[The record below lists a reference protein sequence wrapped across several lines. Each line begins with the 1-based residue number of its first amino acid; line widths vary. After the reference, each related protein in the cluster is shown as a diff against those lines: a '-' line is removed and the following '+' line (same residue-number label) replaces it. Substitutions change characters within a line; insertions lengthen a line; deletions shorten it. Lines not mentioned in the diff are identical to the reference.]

1 MKYFFAI
8 LFTFSSLFSYSQLP
22 DGSIAPNFITT
33 DVNGNEHELY
43 NYLDMG
49 YTVILQISASWS
61 GPDWNYSSNGV
72 LQEVWENHGPA
83 GQPGV
88 SPNTTDD
95 VMILW
100 FEGDA
105 GTAESELE
113 NSDFGNWLIYIGNKK
128 VNSKWNVHNEVQYR
142 NYDAIGDLEQ
152 LLLRT
157 GVGYNLSENN
167 HNLLLGYGYIL
178 SQNYSAVTEDKL
190 DVNEHRIFQQFTS
203 KQKIGNVSLSH
214 RYRFEQRFVESD
226 FKMRLRYF
234 LAFKVPILKT
244 ETSPTKLYL
253 SAYNEVFLNTES
265 DMFDRNRVYG
275 GLGYQLNNN
284 VRIEAGYMNQL
295 FEHSSRDQFNL
306 ITFVNF

>member
-1 MKYFFAI
+1 MVA
-8 LFTFSSLFSYSQLP
+8 LTCVLMLP
-22 DGSIAPNFITT
+22 
-33 DVNGNEHELY
+33 
-43 NYLDMG
+43 
-49 YTVILQISASWS
+49 
-61 GPDWNYSSNGV
+61 YSSAA
-72 LQEVWENHGPA
+72 Q
-83 GQPGV
+83 
-88 SPNTTDD
+88 
-95 VMILW
+95 
-100 FEGDA
+100 
-105 GTAESELE
+105 

-128 VNSKWNVHNEVQYR
+128 VDSKWNIHNEVQYR

-157 GVGYNLSENN
+157 GVWYNLSENN

-178 SQNYSAVTEDKL
+178 SQNYSADTEDKL

-214 RYRFEQRFVESD
+214 RYRFEQRFVDSD

-265 DMFDRNRVYG
+265 DVFDRNRVYG

-306 ITFVNF
+306 ITFINF

>member
-1 MKYFFAI
+1 MIKKSN
-8 LFTFSSLFSYSQLP
+8 LFMVALTCVLMLP
-22 DGSIAPNFITT
+22 
-33 DVNGNEHELY
+33 
-43 NYLDMG
+43 
-49 YTVILQISASWS
+49 
-61 GPDWNYSSNGV
+61 YSSAA
-72 LQEVWENHGPA
+72 Q
-83 GQPGV
+83 
-88 SPNTTDD
+88 
-95 VMILW
+95 
-100 FEGDA
+100 
-105 GTAESELE
+105 

-128 VNSKWNVHNEVQYR
+128 LDSKWNIHNEVQYR

-157 GVGYNLSENN
+157 GLGYNLSENN

-178 SQNYSAVTEDKL
+178 SQNYSADTEDKL

-265 DMFDRNRVYG
+265 DVFDRNRVYG